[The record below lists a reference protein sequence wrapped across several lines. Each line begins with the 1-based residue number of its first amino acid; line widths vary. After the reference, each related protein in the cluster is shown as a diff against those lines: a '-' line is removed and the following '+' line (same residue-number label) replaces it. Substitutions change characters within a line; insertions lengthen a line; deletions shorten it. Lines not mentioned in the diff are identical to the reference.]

1 MAQSPDRLRKVF
13 GNVVPCPAEQAAEN
27 RPSLTDFSVFSGVLA
42 GIRSLLSPR

>member
-27 RPSLTDFSVFSGVLA
+27 RPSLIDFSVFRVFWRAFAA
-42 GIRSLLSPR
+42 G